1 MDASS
6 LEQLTSFL
14 EFIVSLCSNPIT
26 LILIVCYGILQFLM
40 PFFIIHLS
48 IKCDKLENQLLM
60 EHADTHDK
68 LNLLINQQNQKQQN
82 NN

>member
-1 MDASS
+1 MDLSS
-6 LEQLTSFL
+6 LEQLTSFF

-40 PFFIIHLS
+40 PFFIIRLS
-48 IKCDKLENQLLM
+48 IKCDKLEIQLLM

-68 LNLLINQQNQKQQN
+68 LNYLINQQKQQKQN
-82 NN
+82 EN